1 MEVIGIQTR
10 IMQPPKDD
18 IYALFDE
25 SVEEMRE
32 KDVLIVSSK
41 IMAIHQGRCIS
52 VSEIDKEDLVNQ
64 EAEKIFSYY
73 NEACGRNFRLTLKG
87 NTLVSSAGI
96 DESNGNEYYI
106 LWPENPVKLCK
117 EIRAYFV
124 QRFSL
129 KNFAVICVD
138 SHSVPL
144 RYGAV
149 GISIGYYGM
158 HPLKKYAG
166 TRDLFDRAF
175 VCETSNKVDMLAGA
189 GTLVM
194 GEGKEQCPLSI
205 IRGGGDIEFVNK
217 DTSKELFVPLEED
230 IHKPLFEIFP

>member
-1 MEVIGIQTR
+1 MEVIGIQMR

-18 IYALFDE
+18 IYTLFDE
-25 SVEEMRE
+25 SVVEVRE
-32 KDVLIVSSK
+32 KDVLAISSK
-41 IMAIHQGRCIS
+41 IMAIHQGRCVS
-52 VSEIDKEDLVNQ
+52 VSEADKEELVKQ
-64 EAEKIFSYY
+64 EAEKMFFYY
-73 NEACGRNFRLTLKG
+73 NEACRRNFRLTLKG

-96 DESNGNEYYI
+96 DESNGNGYYI
-106 LWPENPVKLCK
+106 LWPENIVEFCK

-124 QRFSL
+124 KRFAL
-129 KNFAVICVD
+129 RNLAIICVD
-138 SHSVPL
+138 SHSIPL

-158 HPLKKYAG
+158 YPLKKYVG
-166 TRDLFDRAF
+166 TKDLFERSF

-194 GEGKEQCPLSI
+194 GEGKEQCPLAI
-205 IRGGGDIEFVNK
+205 IRGGGDIEFVDK
-217 DTSKELFVPLEED
+217 DTSKEFFVPLEED